1 MDVVTGDLLRLALD
15 GRFDVIV
22 HGCNCQC
29 AMGKGIALSIKQQF
43 PEAYDADLRTP
54 KGERAKLGSI
64 STAEIE
70 RPPARFT
77 VVNAYTQFHWRGEG
91 VLADYDAIRSAF
103 RQIKQ
108 RFAGRR
114 IGYPKIGA
122 GLAKGDWATISPI
135 IEEELAGEDH
145 TLVEFVPGSDGRP
158 AGAH

>member
-1 MDVVTGDLLRLALD
+1 MNVVTGDLLRLALD

-64 STAEIE
+64 STGEIE

-122 GLAKGDWATISPI
+122 GLAKGNWATIAAI

-145 TLVEFVPGSDGRP
+145 TLVEFVPASDGRP